1 MDLFGTRELQELL
14 RVESTPCISLFAPM
28 ERVTALAHQNPVR
41 FRNLLRQAQERL
53 ERSGVRPHTIEELL
67 APAQALLEDELFWLY
82 QGDGLAVFAAPEF
95 FRTYRVPLR
104 LSEELAIGE
113 RFVVTPLL
121 PLLLHNGQFWV
132 LALEKYRIRLFLGGP
147 SGLSEVDPAHL
158 PSSLREALQVD
169 QPDIVVQYRTALRV
183 GQGRTHMAT
192 HGHGFGREDIKRMV
206 LEYYRVVDR
215 AFRELA
221 AEHPFPLVLAGVEY
235 LVSLYRE
242 VNSYPRTLA
251 EAVPGSPETHPLHQ
265 LFEHARQLVLQWAR
279 QERRRWLEQY
289 YELRGKSVK
298 ATEELTTIVLGAA
311 EGRVEVLFIAEGAQL
326 WGTVD
331 WQRRAVEVSST
342 DTPGAVDLVNEAAVQ
357 TLLHRGTVLNVAAQE
372 LPDAASMAALLRY

>member
-1 MDLFGTRELQELL
+1 
-14 RVESTPCISLFAPM
+14 
-28 ERVTALAHQNPVR
+28 
-41 FRNLLRQAQERL
+41 
-53 ERSGVRPHTIEELL
+53 
-67 APAQALLEDELFWLY
+67 
-82 QGDGLAVFAAPEF
+82 
-95 FRTYRVPLR
+95 
-104 LSEELAIGE
+104 
-113 RFVVTPLL
+113 
-121 PLLLHNGQFWV
+121 
-132 LALEKYRIRLFLGGP
+132 
-147 SGLSEVDPAHL
+147 
-158 PSSLREALQVD
+158 VD

-265 LFEHARQLVLQWAR
+265 LFEHARQLVLQWAQ

-331 WQRRAVEVSST
+331 WQRRAVEVSSA